1 MKFLMI
7 AVCCC
12 VLISAQPL
20 SAQEA
25 SQPQAAVSQDS
36 SDWGLLGLLGLL
48 GLMGGRK
55 KQQDE

>member
-1 MKFLMI
+1 MKFLMT

-12 VLISAQPL
+12 VLTAAQPL
-20 SAQEA
+20 SAQETNH
-25 SQPQAAVSQDS
+25 SHAAVSQDS

-55 KQQDE
+55 KQPEG